1 MLILSSEDKPR
12 SPNKCYKKKHL
23 FARLT
28 GVQNSLISR
37 LRRRWKHLKSG
48 FAFWETF
55 QWRIQG
61 AWPPLIFRPNWRKK
75 WKNFLDTAS
84 PPPRSRYLEVWIRHC
99 FWTIIPSRWLCRQS
113 ISHSLFQ
120 FVALGVKARTRS
132 IHIWFN
138 LVFALRSE

>member
-1 MLILSSEDKPR
+1 MLTFICNSYSTCICHKNPCNLLMLILSSEDKPR

-75 WKNFLDTAS
+75 WKNFLDTAPPFPVPVISRSGSGTAFGRLSHLADFVGSLSRILCSSLS
-84 PPPRSRYLEVWIRHC
+84 P
-99 FWTIIPSRWLCRQS
+99 
-113 ISHSLFQ
+113 
-120 FVALGVKARTRS
+120 
-132 IHIWFN
+132 
-138 LVFALRSE
+138 